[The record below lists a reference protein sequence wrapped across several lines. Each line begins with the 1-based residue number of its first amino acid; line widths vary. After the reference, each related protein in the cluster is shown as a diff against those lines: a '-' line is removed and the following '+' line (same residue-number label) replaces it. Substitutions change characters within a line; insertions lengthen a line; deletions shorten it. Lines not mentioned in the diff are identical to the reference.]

1 MDVIDIILIVTV
13 ILFVG
18 LGFKR
23 GFLNSFFQLVQWVG
37 AFTIALLLYNNTAQL
52 VDQYFSVSEEWQKPL
67 SFLLLFITTLF
78 VLSLLFILLK
88 KKLAP
93 EAQFS
98 YVNKIAGLIP
108 GFLTGTIVAVLLAKV
123 FVVSVWYSE
132 PGKAGN
138 SILVA
143 SLNDATNWIDGSM
156 EAVFDAPGQ
165 SRISGSF
172 ETAYS
177 ASEEFKS
184 ETFTA
189 RPDLELLMLRMVNA
203 EREKTGLQILVP
215 DDKLQLAAQQHAA
228 DMFSRGY
235 FSHNTPE
242 GINPFERMRK
252 MSIKYAYAGENLAHS
267 FNLDEAHSGLM
278 NSPGHRAN
286 ILNKNFGKV
295 GISILDSDINGLM
308 LVQEFSN

>member
-1 MDVIDIILIVTV
+1 LDIIDIILIVTV
-13 ILFVG
+13 VLFVW
-18 LGFKR
+18 LGYKR
-23 GFLNSFFQLVQWVG
+23 GFVNSFFQLVQWAG
-37 AFTIALLLYNNTAQL
+37 AFAVAVLLYTHIAQL
-52 VDQYFSVSEEWQKPL
+52 VDKYFSVSEEWQKPL
-67 SFLLLFITTLF
+67 SFLLLFITTVL
-78 VLSLLFILLK
+78 VLSMLFMLLK

-93 EAQFS
+93 ETQFS

-108 GFLTGTIVAVLLAKV
+108 GFLTGTVVAVLLAKV
-123 FVVSVWYSE
+123 FVVSVWYTE

-143 SLNDATNWIDGSM
+143 SINDATGWVDANM
-156 EAVFDAPGQ
+156 EAVFNTTGQ
-165 SRISGSF
+165 SRVSGSF

-228 DMFSRGY
+228 DMFGRGY

-252 MSIKYAYAGENLAHS
+252 MGIKYAYAGENLAHS

-286 ILNKNFGKV
+286 ILNKKFGKV

>member
-1 MDVIDIILIVTV
+1 MDIIDIILIVTV

-18 LGFKR
+18 LGYKR
-23 GFLNSFFQLVQWVG
+23 GFVNSFFQLVQWAG
-37 AFTIALLLYNNTAQL
+37 AFTVAVLLYTNTAQL
-52 VDQYFSVSEEWQKPL
+52 VDQYFSVTEEWQKPL
-67 SFLLLFITTLF
+67 SFLLLFITTLL
-78 VLSLLFILLK
+78 VLSLLFVLLK

-108 GFLTGTIVAVLLAKV
+108 GFLTGTVVAILLAKV
-123 FVVSVWYSE
+123 FAVSVWYTE

-143 SLNDATNWIDGSM
+143 ALNDATGWVDANM
-156 EAVFDAPGQ
+156 EAVFNASGQ
-165 SRISGSF
+165 PRVSGSF

-177 ASEEFKS
+177 ASGEFKS

-203 EREKTGLQILVP
+203 EREKRGLQILVP

-228 DMFSRGY
+228 DMFARGY

-242 GINPFERMRK
+242 GINPFERMKK
-252 MSIKYAYAGENLAHS
+252 MGIKYAYAGENLAHS
-267 FNLDEAHSGLM
+267 FDLDEAHSGLM

>member
-1 MDVIDIILIVTV
+1 MDIIDIILIVTV

-18 LGFKR
+18 LGYKR
-23 GFLNSFFQLVQWVG
+23 GFVNSFFQLVQWAG
-37 AFTIALLLYNNTAQL
+37 AFTVAVLLYTNTAQL
-52 VDQYFSVSEEWQKPL
+52 VDQYFSVTEEWQKPL
-67 SFLLLFITTLF
+67 SFLLLFITTLL
-78 VLSLLFILLK
+78 VLSLLFVLLK

-108 GFLTGTIVAVLLAKV
+108 GFLTGTVVAILLAKV
-123 FVVSVWYSE
+123 FAVSVWYTE

-143 SLNDATNWIDGSM
+143 ALNDATGWVDANM
-156 EAVFDAPGQ
+156 EAVFNASGQ
-165 SRISGSF
+165 PRVSGSF

-177 ASEEFKS
+177 ASGEFKS

-203 EREKTGLQILVP
+203 EREKRGLQILVP

-228 DMFSRGY
+228 DMFGRGY

-252 MSIKYAYAGENLAHS
+252 MGIKYAFAGENLAHS